1 MNDANELLFIDT
13 YLFDSITIGIL
24 VDRRLGRL
32 CARSYCIILVGFVVA
47 YLVGDDD
54 LRIVCVYWRYIYFYC
69 RGTLFPSFISRTMNE

>member
-32 CARSYCIILVGFVVA
+32 CARSYCIILAGFVVA
-47 YLVGDDD
+47 YLGGDDD
-54 LRIVCVYWRYIYFYC
+54 LRIVCVYWRYIYKFYQ
-69 RGTLFPSFISRTMNE
+69 SHNK